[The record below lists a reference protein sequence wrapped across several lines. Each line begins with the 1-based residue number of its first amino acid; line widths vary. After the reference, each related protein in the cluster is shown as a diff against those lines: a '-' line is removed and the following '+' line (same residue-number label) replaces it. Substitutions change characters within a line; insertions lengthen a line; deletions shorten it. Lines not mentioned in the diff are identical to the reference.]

1 MKSEAIKN
9 GSSAAAILAAGIG
22 LAVTG
27 IVTLTAEAIDAWRA
41 ALAWSKPVGALSG
54 KTSLGLIAWI
64 VGWIVFG
71 LLWKGKEVK
80 LRPVLVLSVI
90 LAVVGV
96 LFTFPPFFE
105 LFVKEG

>member
-9 GSSAAAILAAGIG
+9 GSSAAAVLAAGIG

-27 IVTLTAEAIDAWRA
+27 IMTLTSEAIAAWGK

-54 KTSLGLIAWI
+54 KTSLGLIGWIAAWI
-64 VGWIVFG
+64 IFG

-80 LRPVLVLSVI
+80 LRPVLVLSVA
-90 LAVVGV
+90 LAVVG
-96 LFTFPPFFE
+96 LLCTFPPFFE
-105 LFVKEG
+105 LFVKE

>member
-1 MKSEAIKN
+1 MKNAEIKN

-22 LAVTG
+22 LAAIGVM
-27 IVTLTAEAIDAWRA
+27 TLMAEAIAAWSK
-41 ALAWSKPVGALSG
+41 ALVWSKPVGALSG

-105 LFVKEG
+105 LFVKE